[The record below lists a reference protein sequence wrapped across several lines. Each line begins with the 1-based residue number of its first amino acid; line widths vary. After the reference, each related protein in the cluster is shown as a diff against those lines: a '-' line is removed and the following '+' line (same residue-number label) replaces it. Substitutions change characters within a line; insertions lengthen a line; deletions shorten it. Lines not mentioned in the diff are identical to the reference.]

1 MALNAH
7 LETLKTKH
15 DELDEQIKTALKTPS
30 SDDLRISEM
39 KKKKLALK
47 DQITTLSS

>member
-15 DELDEQIKTALKTPS
+15 DELDEQIRTALKTPS
-30 SDDLRISEM
+30 SDDLQISKLKRM
-39 KKKKLALK
+39 KLALK
-47 DQITTLSS
+47 DQIESLSA

>member
-30 SDDLRISEM
+30 PDDLRISEM